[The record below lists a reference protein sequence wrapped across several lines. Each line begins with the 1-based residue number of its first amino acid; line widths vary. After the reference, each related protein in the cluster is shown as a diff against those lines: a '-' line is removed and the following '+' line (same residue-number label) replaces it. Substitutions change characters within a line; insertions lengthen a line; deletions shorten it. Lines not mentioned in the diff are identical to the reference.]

1 MLYYINIGGV
11 MSRQEPKEQTA
22 FRLSK
27 KAKTL
32 LKAIAE
38 EDGIAMTSV
47 IENAIRQIASERNI
61 NYEDIK
67 DAD

>member
-1 MLYYINIGGV
+1 
-11 MSRQEPKEQTA
+11 MSRKPKEQTA

-27 KAKTL
+27 KAKVL

-38 EDGIAMTSV
+38 EDGIAMTAV
-47 IENAIRQIASERNI
+47 IESAIRQVAKERNI